1 MTIGFRI
8 HVQRDF
14 EYEPLP
20 HVYDTK
26 KAAES
31 AWYDGAPGCN
41 DRMVLVKTP
50 IDERSAAINLFW
62 RKLKKC
68 TPEQAHELA
77 TELSADLL
85 TIKRF
90 QVAA

>member
-8 HVQRDF
+8 HVQRNF

-31 AWYDGAPGCN
+31 AWYDGAPRCN

>member
-26 KAAES
+26 KSAES
-31 AWYDGAPGCN
+31 AWYDGAPGRN
-41 DRMVLVKTP
+41 DRMELVKAP
-50 IDERSAAINLFW
+50 IDKRSAAINLFW

-77 TELSADLL
+77 TKLSAELL

-90 QVAA
+90 QVVA